1 LEPMEGALRELKRRS
16 EELLRVCARLKEV
29 RRGLRPLARRHGWA
43 RELRRRVVEAERLK
57 RLAAFTLTAG
67 GARIRQRALGDEA
80 WLEILADGQRIYVGD
95 RGMWVVRP
103 KKASRRL
110 EALPLGAEGRRE
122 VMEALAAKL
131 EELGRAAA
139 EAKEALA
146 AAELL
151 MS

>member
-1 LEPMEGALRELKRRS
+1 MEGALRELIRRS
-16 EELLRVCARLKEV
+16 EELLRTCKRLKEV
-29 RRGLRPLARRHGWA
+29 RRDLEPLARRHGWA
-43 RELRRRVVEAERLK
+43 RELMRRAAEAEGLK
-57 RLAAFTLTAG
+57 GLVAFALTVG
-67 GARIRQRALGDEA
+67 GARVRQHALGEEA
-80 WLEILADGQRIYVGD
+80 WLEVLADGQRIYVGD
-95 RGMWVVRP
+95 NGMWVVRP
-103 KKASRRL
+103 KEQSRRL
-110 EALPLGAEGRRE
+110 EALPLGAEWRRE